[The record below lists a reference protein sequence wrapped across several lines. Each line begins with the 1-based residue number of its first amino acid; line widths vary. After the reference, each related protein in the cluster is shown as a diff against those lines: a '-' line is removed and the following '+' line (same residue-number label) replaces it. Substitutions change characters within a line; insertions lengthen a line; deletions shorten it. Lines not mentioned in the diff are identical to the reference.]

1 VGARE
6 LGETEDKV
14 GAFVGDSV
22 GTPGN
27 VGSSGLEVG
36 ARELGETED
45 KVGVF
50 VGRVNVRS
58 TVGSKV
64 GSIIGTDV
72 GSTVGVNVGSVVG
85 AVDESTVGVNDKG
98 SFVGF
103 NVGCLDGIRLKGV
116 LEGDIEGNNLV
127 GFRVFMLGILVGS
140 AVGSLVG
147 TKEGIK
153 EEGDDVEGLRV
164 GRIMG
169 ALEVGVLD
177 GFIDTGRFDDD
188 V

>member
-1 VGARE
+1 VGR
-6 LGETEDKV
+6 
-14 GAFVGDSV
+14 
-22 GTPGN
+22 
-27 VGSSGLEVG
+27 
-36 ARELGETED
+36 
-45 KVGVF
+45 
-50 VGRVNVRS
+50 RVNVRS
-58 TVGSKV
+58 T
-64 GSIIGTDV
+64 DV
-72 GSTVGVNVGSVVG
+72 VNVGSVVG
-85 AVDESTVGVNDKG
+85 AVDEATVGVNDEG

-103 NVGCLDGIRLKGV
+103 NVGCLDGIRLEGV
-116 LEGDIEGNNLV
+116 LEGDVEGNLV
-127 GFRVFMLGILVGS
+127 GFRVLMLGKLVGS

-177 GFIDTGRFDDD
+177 GFLDTGRFDDG